1 MKKAV
6 VGTVLGVVL
15 LSLLLAVLLK
25 PTASRF
31 NAGSSGG
38 NMIGVIYVE
47 GAITG
52 ERASE
57 GLFTGAG
64 ASSGVLMRQIKEARE
79 NEQIKIVVLRINSP
93 GGSAAASQEIG
104 DEIDKL
110 RKSGKKVVVSMGDV
124 AASGGYWL
132 AAKADKIVANP
143 ATTTGSIG
151 VIFQTQS
158 LKELFD
164 KIGVSQENITSGK
177 FKDLGAPNKELTEE
191 ERKLLE
197 GMVEDIF
204 EQFVDVV
211 AKGRDMSR
219 AEVLKLA
226 DGRVFTGR
234 QAKEAGLVDELGNF
248 YDAIEIAK
256 DMAGIKGE
264 PEIYEF
270 GGGKSFGELFSL
282 KGGQFSF
289 NPEWLTGV
297 GTNDANGLEGFK

>member
-6 VGTVLGVVL
+6 VGTILGVVL
-15 LSLLLAVLLK
+15 LSLLLAVVLK
-25 PTASRF
+25 PEASKF
-31 NAGSSGG
+31 KGGSGAG

-57 GLFTGAG
+57 GLFAGAG
-64 ASSGVLMRQIKEARE
+64 ASSDVLMRQLKEARE

-104 DEIDKL
+104 AEIDKL
-110 RKSGKKVVVSMGDV
+110 KKSGKKVVVSMGDV

-158 LKELFD
+158 LKDLFD

-197 GMVEDIF
+197 AMVEDIF
-204 EQFVDVV
+204 DQFVDVV
-211 AKGRDMSR
+211 AQGRNMSR

-226 DGRVFTGR
+226 DGRVYTGR
-234 QAKEAGLVDELGNF
+234 QAKRVGLVDELGNF
-248 YDAIEIAK
+248 YDALEIAK
-256 DMAGIKGE
+256 DMAKIKGE

-270 GGGKSFGELFSL
+270 GGGGSFGELFGL
-282 KGGQFSF
+282 KGGLFSF
-289 NPEWLTGV
+289 KPEWLTG
-297 GTNDANGLEGFK
+297 TQETNGLGEFK